1 MSHRRHRWFLLL
13 AAGLAATAL
22 LISKRHPAPQAPPPE
37 VPETSPAPG
46 APPQVPETSPAAAPL
61 PASRVPETSPAAGA
75 PAPRPASPSVTGA
88 IDNQARNE
96 TQTMA
101 RIREAVRPR
110 PDEALALLD
119 ALDQADPTATGALAE
134 ERAALRV
141 DALVSA
147 QRIGVA
153 RDAAEEFLRR
163 YPHSP
168 RAQHI
173 EMLTGVHPRP
183 TDPTE

>member
-1 MSHRRHRWFLLL
+1 MSRRRHRWFLLL
-13 AAGLAATAL
+13 AAGLAAAAL
-22 LISKRHPAPQAPPPE
+22 LISRRHPAPQAPPPEVQAPPPE

-46 APPQVPETSPAAAPL
+46 VPPQ
-61 PASRVPETSPAAGA
+61 VPETSPAAGA

-88 IDNQARNE
+88 IDNEARNE
-96 TQTMA
+96 IQTMA

-119 ALDQADPTATGALAE
+119 ALDQAHPNATGALAE

>member
-13 AAGLAATAL
+13 AVGLAAGVL
-22 LISKRHPAPQAPPPE
+22 LISKRHPAPPPP
-37 VPETSPAPG
+37 PP
-46 APPQVPETSPAAAPL
+46 PPQVPETPLAPAPL
-61 PASRVPETSPAAGA
+61 PAPRVPRPSPAAGS
-75 PAPRPASPSVTGA
+75 PASRPASAPADAPT
-88 IDNQARNE
+88 DNEAR
-96 TQTMA
+96 TMA
-101 RIREAVRPR
+101 RIREAVRRR

-119 ALDQADPTATGALAE
+119 SLDQANPNATGAWAE

-153 RDAAEEFLRR
+153 RDAAEDFLRR
-163 YPHSP
+163 YPYSP

-183 TDPTE
+183 SDPTE

>member
-1 MSHRRHRWFLLL
+1 M
-13 AAGLAATAL
+13 T
-22 LISKRHPAPQAPPPE
+22 
-37 VPETSPAPG
+37 
-46 APPQVPETSPAAAPL
+46 
-61 PASRVPETSPAAGA
+61 
-75 PAPRPASPSVTGA
+75 
-88 IDNQARNE
+88 
-96 TQTMA
+96 
-101 RIREAVRPR
+101 RIRAAVGPS

-119 ALDQADPTATGALAE
+119 SLDRAHPDATGPLAE

-168 RAQHI
+168 RAEHV
-173 EMLTGVHPRP
+173 EMLTGVHPHP
-183 TDPTE
+183 SDPNE